1 MMPERSIIQ
10 KCPERTWNGETI
22 LAQTHSHGVFP
33 AVPFLERVSS
43 LSLGERKAE
52 RKGRNGALP
61 EAVGVRK

>member
-10 KCPERTWNGETI
+10 KCPERTWNGERI
-22 LAQTHSHGVFP
+22 LAQTHSHAGFR

-61 EAVGVRK
+61 EPERVRK